1 MFFAFHQCLSSML
14 YQVLIEDVK
23 YRHLCFW
30 EKRLAFCKGISPQG
44 ITPLFPFFSP
54 FILFGGRQYFNVVFR
69 GIYLFSCEMDC
80 LNFAK
85 QTDCLLVSQGA
96 EYFSIYVQIPVFLGY
111 TVSFHARGKKLKGS
125 GSIKKVFAE
134 ILYSI
139 FTFHTFFS
147 SFWSLALWR
156 GQVLGISWHQ
166 RQMLCWGSVLLP
178 RWPVPG
184 CLPAW
189 LALLKP
195 ELLLTSL
202 PGACSQGEKN
212 SAFMFSMVAKLS
224 QLDSVFPKLN
234 DTTSLWQS
242 VKVVRKF
249 QHIHFCS
256 VLGSTAASLCALG
269 KAMWFYLFP
278 HFTLFLCLYHV
289 NENAC
294 PQTLRWV
301 AGLF

>member
-54 FILFGGRQYFNVVFR
+54 FILFEGCQYFNVVFR

-85 QTDCLLVSQGA
+85 QTDYLLVSQGA

-147 SFWSLALWR
+147 F
-156 GQVLGISWHQ
+156 
-166 RQMLCWGSVLLP
+166 
-178 RWPVPG
+178 
-184 CLPAW
+184 
-189 LALLKP
+189 
-195 ELLLTSL
+195 
-202 PGACSQGEKN
+202 
-212 SAFMFSMVAKLS
+212 F
-224 QLDSVFPKLN
+224 
-234 DTTSLWQS
+234 
-242 VKVVRKF
+242 
-249 QHIHFCS
+249 
-256 VLGSTAASLCALG
+256 
-269 KAMWFYLFP
+269 
-278 HFTLFLCLYHV
+278 
-289 NENAC
+289 
-294 PQTLRWV
+294 
-301 AGLF
+301 

>member
-54 FILFGGRQYFNVVFR
+54 FILFGGCQYFNVVFR

-85 QTDCLLVSQGA
+85 QTDYLLVSQGA

-202 PGACSQGEKN
+202 PGACSQGEQN